1 MSICRN
7 LLIFATLC
15 SWIANGVSQQAFA
28 QGDVEQLEQ
37 QALYEAADAV
47 SKFIVRIETVGGL
60 EKVGRVL
67 VNQGPTSGVV
77 VGADGYIISSAF
89 NFIQDPASI
98 MVKLPTGKRKAAK
111 IISRDKSRRLVL
123 LKIEVDEPLDA
134 AKPSTDEVRVG
145 QWAVA
150 VGRTLPGDGFNMS
163 VGIVSATNRIW
174 GKAIQTDANVSPAN
188 YGGALADIHGNIVG
202 VLVPMS
208 PDSASDVAGTEWYD
222 SGIGFCVPLASIMK
236 DLDRMKE
243 SDLYSGKLG
252 ISLKGSDLYAGE
264 LIIGVC
270 RPKSPAREAGMK
282 AGDKIVSINGVAV
295 RTQSEMKH
303 VLGALLAGDTANVKY
318 ERDGETLSSDIT
330 LTDKLIPYEHPFL
343 GILPVREQSEIEP
356 AGVQIRHIF
365 AESPAAKAELKTD
378 DIVDTF
384 NETAIADAASLRE
397 AIGGVEPGDKVEL
410 KITRGDDDART
421 VSVTVGSLPET
432 ISKQLPT
439 AFPEVEEANEDLPQ
453 LGKMNIKLPEEEGEC
468 VAYVPENYDPRFQHS
483 MLVLL
488 PVPGKQKPDELVK
501 QWKASCE
508 EHHTI
513 LLLPQA
519 KEKVSW
525 LPTEVAFIRKTIEN
539 VRKNYQLD
547 PERIAI
553 MGTGNSGSMAFLT
566 AFTHRDLIRGVI
578 AVDAGIPSR
587 SPSFFNEPLQRL
599 SFVLMGPKE
608 GRTAKRLEANAKLLR
623 EMKFPV
629 VVEQSKLLS
638 ALAAVDE
645 KDGAADA
652 VKQLLQDQTKLLRWL
667 DSLDRI

>member
-1 MSICRN
+1 MSSICRN
-7 LLIFATLC
+7 PLSTVYFGFSVCLVLA
-15 SWIANGVSQQAFA
+15 GQAFA
-28 QGDVEQLEQ
+28 QDVEQLEQ
-37 QALYEAADAV
+37 EALYEAADAA
-47 SKFIVRIETVGGL
+47 SKYVVRIETVGGL

-77 VGADGYIISSAF
+77 VGENGHIISSAF

-98 MVKLPTGKRKAAK
+98 MVKLPSGKRKAAK

-123 LKIEVDEPLDA
+123 LKIEVDEPLDVP
-134 AKPSTDEVRVG
+134 KPSSAEVQVG
-145 QWAVA
+145 QWAVT

-174 GKAIQTDANVSPAN
+174 GRAIQTDANVSPAN
-188 YGGALADIHGNIVG
+188 YGGALANIQGDIVG

-208 PDSASDVAGTEWYD
+208 PDSASDVAGAEWYD

-236 DLDRMKE
+236 DLERMKE

-252 ISLKGSDLYAGE
+252 ISMKGTDLYSE
-264 LIIGVC
+264 DVVIGVC
-270 RPKSPAREAGMK
+270 RPKSPAREGGMK
-282 AGDKIVSINGVAV
+282 AGDKILAINEITV

-303 VLGALLAGDTANVKY
+303 VLGPLLAGDTVNVKY
-318 ERDGETLSSDIT
+318 DRDGKTLSSDIT
-330 LTDKLIPYEHPFL
+330 LTDKLIPYEHSFL
-343 GILPVREQSEIEP
+343 GILPVREQSETETS
-356 AGVQIRHIF
+356 GVPIRHIF
-365 AESPAAKAELKTD
+365 ADSPAAKAELTTD
-378 DIVDTF
+378 DVVEAF
-384 NETAIADAASLRE
+384 NETEVADAAGLRE

-410 KITRGDDDART
+410 KITRGEEEART

-432 ISKQLPT
+432 IAKELPA
-439 AFPEVEEANEDLPQ
+439 AFPEVEESNENLPQ

-468 VAYVPENYDPRFQHS
+468 IAYVPENYDPRFQHS

-488 PVPGKQKPDELVK
+488 PVPGKQKADELVK
-501 QWKASCE
+501 QWKESCE

-578 AVDAGIPSR
+578 AVEAGIPAR

-599 SFVLMGPKE
+599 SFVLIGAKE
-608 GRTAKRLEANAKLLR
+608 GRKAKRLDANAKLLT

-629 VVEQSKLLS
+629 VIERPP
-638 ALAAVDE
+638 LAAKGVAIE
-645 KDGAADA
+645 EDGAVDGL
-652 VKQLLQDQTKLLRWL
+652 KQLLRNRTKLLRWL